1 MSDST
6 AGSRDKAKARNIT
19 LRWVVSAWFGIPVLL
34 MCSCTHTPVKHY
46 TLASQGA
53 PRPAEEAVFT
63 ATEKPAIKPFV
74 KIDGHEF
81 SVGSELEQA
90 LVDGFLDPFSE
101 PQMRSLEVRLL
112 PGPHKVNVAI
122 AYMGSWSLPFS
133 KGRTINFEANA
144 GKTYRLQFK
153 VIQFNDQRATGN
165 IEWGTKV
172 IEVET
177 RKEFES
183 EPDSAGQQVKS

>member
-1 MSDST
+1 MSNT
-6 AGSRDKAKARNIT
+6 TEVRGNITKARKNT
-19 LRWVVSAWFGIPVLL
+19 LRFLATVMFGIPVLL
-34 MCSCTHTPVKHY
+34 LCSCTSTPVKRY

-53 PRPAEEAVFT
+53 PRPAEEAIFR
-63 ATEKPAIKPFV
+63 ATEKPVIKPFV

-81 SVGSELEQA
+81 SVGSELKA
-90 LVDGFLDPFSE
+90 TVVDGVLHPFSE

-112 PGPHKVNVAI
+112 PGPHKIDVAI

-133 KGRTINFEANA
+133 KGRSIRIEANA
-144 GKTYRLQFK
+144 GKNYELQLK
-153 VIQFNDQRATGN
+153 ILRFNDYRASGN

-177 RKEFES
+177 RKEFKS
-183 EPDSAGQQVKS
+183 EPDSTGQP